1 MQVTHSADHML
12 IGGAKT
18 IEFGISNDAA
28 FFQILSSTL
37 YSDQRLAV
45 AREVLCN
52 AWDAHIRAGITDKP
66 IEVTITDFMGPLYGT
81 YGGTDKNNNGLE
93 TGGFGLGCKAPKRAR
108 ESTIVQREDPG
119 IDIMKESEYALHV
132 FMIDGHHRAVRRW
145 RDWPASNESF
155 HSRRASWRTL
165 AHQRHDSDCTH
176 RGKTFGEDR
185 DLHHDHVFVNYK
197 APGFAGGYL
206 LKSSL
211 SSS

>member
-66 IEVTITDFMGPLYGT
+66 IEVTITDLWVPCT
-81 YGGTDKNNNGLE
+81 
-93 TGGFGLGCKAPKRAR
+93 APMAAP
-108 ESTIVQREDPG
+108 T
-119 IDIMKESEYALHV
+119 
-132 FMIDGHHRAVRRW
+132 
-145 RDWPASNESF
+145 
-155 HSRRASWRTL
+155 RTTT
-165 AHQRHDSDCTH
+165 A
-176 RGKTFGEDR
+176 
-185 DLHHDHVFVNYK
+185 
-197 APGFAGGYL
+197 
-206 LKSSL
+206 
-211 SSS
+211 